1 MEQVR
6 ALFIDC
12 DGVLYNKDCCTYH
25 DIAVVGFGKTLD
37 HYGISQDEFQK
48 VRTTLREQ
56 NVRGLLNAALALCN
70 LHKIQ
75 FNDFAKRMVAN
86 TDYSRIL
93 EDGDI
98 LRLLKSCGEVMP
110 IYIVTNNTAPHL
122 DKVLAQLHAGHPF
135 DNVEKQLNIHL
146 ITIENTLADGV
157 FHPKKTGT
165 QLTDLCA
172 QIGKKQKNVL
182 LLDDTTDV
190 CEAAKAQGLQVACIQ
205 SPSDTKMILRRMI
218 HEKSK
223 PERIIP
229 VRKTRRCVGR

>member
-1 MEQVR
+1 MKQVR

-25 DIAVVGFGKTLD
+25 DIAVVGFGKTLA
-37 HYGISQDEFQK
+37 HYDISEDEFQK

-70 LHKIQ
+70 LHDIQ
-75 FNDFAKRMVAN
+75 FNDFATRMVSN

-93 EDGDI
+93 EDWDI

-122 DKVLAQLHAGHPF
+122 DKVLTQLHGGQPF
-135 DNVEKQLNIHL
+135 DDVEKQLNIRP

-165 QLTDLCA
+165 QMTDLCKK
-172 QIGKKQKNVL
+172 IGQKPENVL

-190 CEAAKAQGLQVACIQ
+190 CLAASAQGLQVTYIQ
-205 SPSDTKMILRRMI
+205 STNDTKAILRRMLY
-218 HEKSK
+218 EKSK

-229 VRKTRRCVGR
+229 VRKTRRSIGR